1 MVLSAARQHL
11 LGGIRLGACGQ
22 HLLRGSR
29 PGAWGQHL
37 LRGSRPGAWG
47 QHLLRGI
54 GSVYTAAKGFQEIRE
69 KLQAFPGGSIDL
81 VKQESGIAVLTVNNP
96 ARMNAFS
103 GSMMVELEERV
114 SQLEEWTEGK
124 GLIIQGAAGTFC
136 SGSDLNA
143 VRAISNPQVSPQCC
157 QRYIQPSGQS
167 SMLSEIYPTLRSVL
181 NVVKIYPTLRS
192 VLNVVRDIS
201 NPQVSPQCC
210 QRYIQP
216 SGQSSMLSEIY
227 PTLRSVLNVVRDISN
242 PQVSPQCCQR
252 YIQPSGQS
260 SMLSEI
266 YPILRS
272 VNVVRDISNPQVS
285 PQYCQTFFKASGQS
299 SMLSR
304 YIQPSGQSSMLSE
317 IYPIL
322 RSVNVVRDIS
332 NPQVS
337 PQYCQTFFKASGQ
350 SSMLSRYIQPSGQ
363 SSMLSEI
370 YPTLGSVLNAVRD
383 ISNPL
388 VIHQCCQRYIQPSGQ
403 SL

>member
-167 SMLSEIYPTLRSVL
+167 SMLSRYIQPSGQSSMLSEIYPTLRSVL
-181 NVVKIYPTLRS
+181 NA
-192 VLNVVRDIS
+192 VRDIS

-227 PTLRSVLNVVRDISN
+227 PTLRSVLNAVRDISNPQVSPQCCQRYIQSSGQSMLSEIYPTLRSALNIVRHFSKPQVSPQCCQDISNPQVSPQCCQRYIQSSGQSMLSEIYPTLRSALNIVRHFSKPQVSPQCCQDISN

-266 YPILRS
+266 YPTLWSFI
-272 VNVVRDISNPQVS
+272 NVVRDISNPQVS
-285 PQYCQTFFKASGQS
+285 
-299 SMLSR
+299 
-304 YIQPSGQSSMLSE
+304 LSE
-317 IYPIL
+317 
-322 RSVNVVRDIS
+322 V
-332 NPQVS
+332 
-337 PQYCQTFFKASGQ
+337 
-350 SSMLSRYIQPSGQ
+350 LSLKDQ
-363 SSMLSEI
+363 
-370 YPTLGSVLNAVRD
+370 
-383 ISNPL
+383 
-388 VIHQCCQRYIQPSGQ
+388 
-403 SL
+403 

>member
-143 VRAISNPQVSPQCC
+143 VRAISNPQDGMKMCTFMQNALTRLLRLPLLSVALVEGNALGGGAELTTASDFRLISP
-157 QRYIQPSGQS
+157 
-167 SMLSEIYPTLRSVL
+167 
-181 NVVKIYPTLRS
+181 
-192 VLNVVRDIS
+192 
-201 NPQVSPQCC
+201 
-210 QRYIQP
+210 
-216 SGQSSMLSEIY
+216 
-227 PTLRSVLNVVRDISN
+227 
-242 PQVSPQCCQR
+242 
-252 YIQPSGQS
+252 
-260 SMLSEI
+260 
-266 YPILRS
+266 
-272 VNVVRDISNPQVS
+272 
-285 PQYCQTFFKASGQS
+285 
-299 SMLSR
+299 
-304 YIQPSGQSSMLSE
+304 
-317 IYPIL
+317 
-322 RSVNVVRDIS
+322 
-332 NPQVS
+332 
-337 PQYCQTFFKASGQ
+337 
-350 SSMLSRYIQPSGQ
+350 
-363 SSMLSEI
+363 
-370 YPTLGSVLNAVRD
+370 GSVIQFVHKHMGLVPGWGGAARLVRIVGGQNALKMLGGALKIDPEMGLQIGLADGVLEG
-383 ISNPL
+383 SL
-388 VIHQCCQRYIQPSGQ
+388 AGSGTNALLEAEQ
-403 SL
+403 